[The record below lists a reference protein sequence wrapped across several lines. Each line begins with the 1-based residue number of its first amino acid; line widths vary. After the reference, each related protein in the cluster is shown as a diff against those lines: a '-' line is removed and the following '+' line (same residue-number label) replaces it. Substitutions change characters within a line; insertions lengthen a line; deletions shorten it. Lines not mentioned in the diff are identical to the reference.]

1 MTRSPTSSPNLS
13 HAIAVVTPRNR
24 PPRSSTES
32 PPRQYREND
41 DLLSNLTPRTAL
53 NTIRN
58 PAGEFRACMASASP
72 TEQAF
77 ALRAAVASEKIQE
90 WLDELSMWSWPSG
103 ASSAGFQVPDPKRR
117 KFDSGSEPSDELYC
131 GSLPASEVARYE
143 KRVQEIKKG
152 MGELDIEEI
161 KSHVLRNHIVPLSA
175 TGSPIMGSNRS
186 SPRYAHMDDLTAV
199 LTTTIVQTLPN
210 LARLDRLL
218 ESWTIRLLVLKSVP
232 AFLDTL
238 ADGEIALQSGRNVA
252 GLDANAR
259 AIPNR
264 PPSPLSWAEFNV
276 MKSVLEKKV
285 AKAGHDLDA
294 MLDNLEGWEYTLP
307 DEWLDRVQS
316 LEEQFGAWTHAC
328 EQKIKEANSKIVAPT
343 NTDTTTKLG
352 LDGSKQQQT
361 NNEATNGAATSTDNT
376 KAPNVDV
383 PPLIK
388 VHVPLDGI
396 DENDAEKEENDSFTF
411 VDETS
416 APETSEE
423 RLPTEDRTLGGF
435 DGSDIDEAPVRGM
448 MPSPNIVASVKG
460 SRPHSSSLSYATSDG
475 EYFELDPFDSDF
487 DFDDGLESDLPG
499 FPRSRRGSNFSTT
512 STIVFGNRTLE
523 HETPDRSRRRSKD
536 LDGSLSRDASPP
548 SSPPRFSRSKSRLR
562 SLSRGFTDMPTVAEL
577 PDFDESN
584 FESSALNADGSPSK
598 SSAGN
603 SEEKLDQLQQQISE
617 ILESVPAK
625 IRLTSEPSPVNLNPP
640 DFTALNRKSSKP
652 DLRNRSQ
659 SSLSTRS
666 TLSSR
671 AGTPSF
677 TLAPAPSRSSRQR
690 HRGSHRDIKVYHL
703 SRNNGD
709 APIKLFIRC
718 VGEHGERVMV
728 RVGGGWADL
737 GEYLKVFASHHR
749 RNVVLDSKVE
759 VNLPRVTAGG
769 SSSPTR
775 PPSRRS
781 NQDRQSPPDTPLNVR
796 KTRKPAE
803 ASEENAGTPKA
814 TPRTPFIPAGRATAA
829 SSPRPPSAAARS
841 RSISTRSR
849 SSSRLSHRGDEEI
862 VLGLAGPRTKNIE
875 MSEEDKAWVED
886 MKAKVQ
892 NASNMTRKV
901 SEPPVLA
908 DGKFGDMGKV
918 GGTKR
923 VFKRQGGLPWWD
935 GMHAGWH
942 TERNGNGKTR
952 ERHESDEGGACG

>member
-1 MTRSPTSSPNLS
+1 MTRSPSSSPNLS
-13 HAIAVVTPRNR
+13 HALAVVTPRSR

-32 PPRQYREND
+32 PSRQYRESD
-41 DLLSNLTPRTAL
+41 DLLSNLSPRTAL
-53 NTIRN
+53 DTIRN
-58 PAGEFRACMASASP
+58 PTAEFRACMASASP

-77 ALRAAVASEKIQE
+77 VFRAADASDKVQG
-90 WLDELSMWSWPSG
+90 WLDELSSWHWPSG
-103 ASSAGFQVPDPKRR
+103 SAGFLVPDLSK
-117 KFDSGSEPSDELYC
+117 SDKPYYGC
-131 GSLPASEVARYE
+131 LPVAEVAKYE
-143 KRVQEIKKG
+143 KRVDEIYKG
-152 MGELDIEEI
+152 IEEIDIEEI
-161 KSHVLRNHIVPLSA
+161 KNHVLRNHIAPMS
-175 TGSPIMGSNRS
+175 TYGSPILGSNRPLPGYS
-186 SPRYAHMDDLTAV
+186 HMDDLTAF
-199 LTTTIVQTLPN
+199 LTATTIQTLPN
-210 LARLDRLL
+210 LAHLSRLL
-218 ESWTIRLLVLKSVP
+218 NSWSIRLLVVKRTP
-232 AFLDTL
+232 TFLETL

-252 GLDANAR
+252 GLDSNGR

-285 AKAGHDLDA
+285 TKACRDLDA
-294 MLDNLEGWEYTLP
+294 MLDNLEGLDYTLP
-307 DEWLDRVQS
+307 DDWVDRVDS
-316 LEEQFGAWTHAC
+316 LEAQYGAWVKAC
-328 EQKIKEANSKIVAPT
+328 EEKIKQADLKKNIAAT
-343 NTDTTTKLG
+343 NNDTAAKLDLG
-352 LDGSKQQQT
+352 GKEQQQT
-361 NNEATNGAATSTDNT
+361 NNTATNGPATSDGQDQTTDDLADNF
-376 KAPNVDV
+376 KAMNVDV

-388 VHVPLDGI
+388 VHVPLEGI
-396 DENDAEKEENDSFTF
+396 DENDAEKGENDSWTF
-411 VDETS
+411 VNES
-416 APETSEE
+416 AAPENSDE
-423 RLPTEDRTLGGF
+423 RLPNEERPMGGF
-435 DGSDIDEAPVRGM
+435 DGSDLDEASSRGM
-448 MPSPNIVASVKG
+448 MPSPNIVASTNG

-487 DFDDGLESDLPG
+487 DFDDSLEHDLPG

-512 STIVFGNRTLE
+512 STIVFGNRALE
-523 HETPDRSRRRSKD
+523 QETPDRSRRRSKD

-562 SLSRGFTDMPTVAEL
+562 SLSRGFNDMPTVAEL
-577 PDFDESN
+577 PDFDEST
-584 FESSALNADGSPSK
+584 FESSAANEDGSPAK
-598 SSAGN
+598 SSARN

-625 IRLTSEPSPVNLNPP
+625 IRLTSEPSPINLNPP
-640 DFTALNRKSSKP
+640 DFTALSRKSSKP
-652 DLRNRSQ
+652 ELRTRSQ

-690 HRGSHRDIKVYHL
+690 HRGSHRDIKIYHL
-703 SRNNGD
+703 TRNNGD

-737 GEYLKVFASHHR
+737 GEYLRVFASHHR

-803 ASEENAGTPKA
+803 ANEENAGTPKA
-814 TPRTPFIPAGRATAA
+814 TPKTPFIPAGRAAAA

-892 NASNMTRKV
+892 SASNMTRKV
-901 SEPPVLA
+901 SDSPAIA

-923 VFKRQGGLPWWD
+923 VFKRQGGLP
-935 GMHAGWH
+935 
-942 TERNGNGKTR
+942 
-952 ERHESDEGGACG
+952 

>member
-1 MTRSPTSSPNLS
+1 MTRSPSSSPNLS
-13 HAIAVVTPRNR
+13 YALAVVTPRSR
-24 PPRSSTES
+24 PPRSPTGS

-53 NTIRN
+53 DTIRN
-58 PAGEFRACMASASP
+58 PTGDFRACMASASP
-72 TEQAF
+72 TEKAF
-77 ALRAAVASEKIQE
+77 ALRAAIASNEIQE
-90 WLDELSMWSWPSG
+90 WLDELSSWPWPSS
-103 ASSAGFQVPDPKRR
+103 ASSAGFQVPDLKRR
-117 KFDSGSEPSDELYC
+117 KFESGSQLSDKLYC
-131 GSLPASEVARYE
+131 GSLPAAEVAKYE
-143 KRVQEIKKG
+143 KRVDEIYKG
-152 MGELDIEEI
+152 MEEIDIEEI
-161 KSHVLRNHIVPLSA
+161 KNHVLRNHIVPLPTS
-175 TGSPIMGSNRS
+175 GSPILGSNRPLPS
-186 SPRYAHMDDLTAV
+186 YAHMDDLTAF
-199 LTTTIVQTLPN
+199 LTATIMQTLPN
-210 LARLDRLL
+210 LARLSRLL
-218 ESWTIRLLVLKSVP
+218 NSWSIRLLVLKRVP

-285 AKAGHDLDA
+285 AKAGRDLDV

-307 DEWLDRVQS
+307 DEWLDRVES
-316 LEEQFGAWTHAC
+316 LEKQYGEWVAAC
-328 EQKIKEANSKIVAPT
+328 ELKIKQADLKIVAPT
-343 NTDTTTKLG
+343 NSDTTAKLG
-352 LDGSKQQQT
+352 LDERKQQQT
-361 NNEATNGAATSTDNT
+361 NIAATNGAATSTDQDQQSDYSTANT
-376 KAPNVDV
+376 KAMNVDV

-396 DENDAEKEENDSFTF
+396 DENDAEKGENDSWTF
-411 VDETS
+411 VDETA

-423 RLPTEDRTLGGF
+423 RLPAEDRALGGF

-487 DFDDGLESDLPG
+487 DFDDSLEHDLPS

-512 STIVFGNRTLE
+512 STIVFGNRGLE
-523 HETPDRSRRRSKD
+523 QETPDRSRRRSKD
-536 LDGSLSRDASPP
+536 LEGSLSRDVSPP
-548 SSPPRFSRSKSRLR
+548 SSPPRFSRSMSRLR
-562 SLSRGFTDMPTVAEL
+562 SQSRGFNDMPTVAEL
-577 PDFDESN
+577 PDFDQSN
-584 FESSALNADGSPSK
+584 FESSAINEDGSLSK

-625 IRLTSEPSPVNLNPP
+625 IRLTSEPSPINLNPP
-640 DFTALNRKSSKP
+640 DFTALNRKASKP
-652 DLRNRSQ
+652 ELRNRSQ

-690 HRGSHRDIKVYHL
+690 HRGSHRDIKIYHL
-703 SRNNGD
+703 TRNNGD

-737 GEYLKVFASHHR
+737 GEYLRVFASHHR
-749 RNVVLDSKVE
+749 RNVVLDGKVE
-759 VNLPRVTAGG
+759 VNLPRVTVAGG

-803 ASEENAGTPKA
+803 AREENAETPKA
-814 TPRTPFIPAGRATAA
+814 TPKTPFIPAGKATGA

-875 MSEEDKAWVED
+875 MSEEAQAWVED

-892 NASNMTRKV
+892 SASNMSRKV
-901 SEPPVLA
+901 SDSPASA
-908 DGKFGDMGKV
+908 DGKFGDMGKI

-923 VFKRQGGLPWWD
+923 VFKRQGGLP
-935 GMHAGWH
+935 
-942 TERNGNGKTR
+942 
-952 ERHESDEGGACG
+952 

>member
-1 MTRSPTSSPNLS
+1 MTRSPSSSPNLS
-13 HAIAVVTPRNR
+13 HAVAVVTPRSR

-41 DLLSNLTPRTAL
+41 DLLSNLSPRTAL
-53 NTIRN
+53 STIRN
-58 PAGEFRACMASASP
+58 PTGDFRACMASASP

-77 ALRAAVASEKIQE
+77 ALRAAIASNKIQE
-90 WLDELSMWSWPSG
+90 WLDELSSWPWPSG

-117 KFDSGSEPSDELYC
+117 KFESGSDLSDKKYC
-131 GSLPASEVARYE
+131 GSLPATEVARYE
-143 KRVQEIKKG
+143 KRVDGIYKG
-152 MGELDIEEI
+152 MEEIDIEEI
-161 KSHVLRNHIVPLSA
+161 KNHVLHNHIVPLS
-175 TGSPIMGSNRS
+175 TSGSPIMGSNRS
-186 SPRYAHMDDLTAV
+186 PSSYAHMDDLTAF
-199 LTTTIVQTLPN
+199 LTATILQTLPN
-210 LARLDRLL
+210 LARLSRLL
-218 ESWTIRLLVLKSVP
+218 NSWSIRLLVLKKVP

-252 GLDANAR
+252 GLDSNAR

-276 MKSVLEKKV
+276 MKSVLEKKI
-285 AKAGHDLDA
+285 AKAGRDLDV

-307 DEWLDRVQS
+307 DEWLDRIES
-316 LEEQFGAWTHAC
+316 LEKQFGEWAAAC
-328 EQKIKEANSKIVAPT
+328 ELKIKQADLKIAAPT
-343 NTDTTTKLG
+343 NSDTTAKLG
-352 LDGSKQQQT
+352 LNEHKQQQT
-361 NNEATNGAATSTDNT
+361 
-376 KAPNVDV
+376 NVDV

-396 DENDAEKEENDSFTF
+396 DENDAEKGENDSGTF
-411 VDETS
+411 VDETA

-423 RLPTEDRTLGGF
+423 RLPAEDRVLSGF
-435 DGSDIDEAPVRGM
+435 DGSDIDEAPAPGM
-448 MPSPNIVASVKG
+448 MPSPSIVASLKG

-487 DFDDGLESDLPG
+487 DFDDSLEHDLPG
-499 FPRSRRGSNFSTT
+499 FPPSRRGSNFSTT
-512 STIVFGNRTLE
+512 STIVFGNRALE
-523 HETPDRSRRRSKD
+523 QETPDRSRRRSKD
-536 LDGSLSRDASPP
+536 LDGSLSRDVSPP

-562 SLSRGFTDMPTVAEL
+562 SLSRGFNDMPTVAEL
-577 PDFDESN
+577 PDYDESN
-584 FESSALNADGSPSK
+584 FGSSATNEDGSPSK

-625 IRLTSEPSPVNLNPP
+625 IRLTSEPSPINLNPP

-652 DLRNRSQ
+652 ELRNRSQ

-690 HRGSHRDIKVYHL
+690 HRGSHRDIKIYHL
-703 SRNNGD
+703 TRNNGD

-737 GEYLKVFASHHR
+737 GEYLRVFASHHR
-749 RNVVLDSKVE
+749 RNVVLDGKVE
-759 VNLPRVTAGG
+759 VNLSRVTAGG

-803 ASEENAGTPKA
+803 SSEENAGTPKA
-814 TPRTPFIPAGRATAA
+814 TPRTPFIPAGKATAA
-829 SSPRPPSAAARS
+829 SSPRPSSAAARS

-849 SSSRLSHRGDEEI
+849 SSSRLSHRGDEDI

-892 NASNMTRKV
+892 NASNMSRKV
-901 SEPPVLA
+901 SEPPALA

-923 VFKRQGGLPWWD
+923 VFKRQGGLP
-935 GMHAGWH
+935 
-942 TERNGNGKTR
+942 
-952 ERHESDEGGACG
+952 

>member
-1 MTRSPTSSPNLS
+1 
-13 HAIAVVTPRNR
+13 
-24 PPRSSTES
+24 
-32 PPRQYREND
+32 
-41 DLLSNLTPRTAL
+41 
-53 NTIRN
+53 
-58 PAGEFRACMASASP
+58 MASASP

-77 ALRAAVASEKIQE
+77 ALRAAVASDKVQG
-90 WLDELSMWSWPSG
+90 WLDELSSWHWPSG
-103 ASSAGFQVPDPKRR
+103 ASSAGFQLPDLSK
-117 KFDSGSEPSDELYC
+117 SDKLYC
-131 GSLPASEVARYE
+131 GSLPAAEVAKYE
-143 KRVQEIKKG
+143 KRVDEIYKG
-152 MGELDIEEI
+152 IEEIDIEEI
-161 KSHVLRNHIVPLSA
+161 KNHVLRNHIVPMS
-175 TGSPIMGSNRS
+175 TSGSPILGSNRPLPS
-186 SPRYAHMDDLTAV
+186 YSHMDDLTAF
-199 LTTTIVQTLPN
+199 LTATTIQTLPN
-210 LARLDRLL
+210 LAHLSRLL
-218 ESWTIRLLVLKSVP
+218 NSWSIRLLVLKRIP

-252 GLDANAR
+252 GLDSNAR

-285 AKAGHDLDA
+285 AKAGRDLDV
-294 MLDNLEGWEYTLP
+294 MLDNLEGSEYTLP
-307 DEWLDRVQS
+307 DDWVDRVDS
-316 LEEQFGAWTHAC
+316 LEAQYGAWVTAC
-328 EQKIKEANSKIVAPT
+328 EEKIKQADLKKNVAVT
-343 NTDTTTKLG
+343 NNDTAAKLDLG
-352 LDGSKQQQT
+352 GQEQQQI
-361 NNEATNGAATSTDNT
+361 NNTATNGVATSNTQDQQSDDSADNT
-376 KAPNVDV
+376 KTMNVDV

-388 VHVPLDGI
+388 IHVPLEGI
-396 DENDAEKEENDSFTF
+396 DENDAEKGENDSWTF
-411 VDETS
+411 VDEST
-416 APETSEE
+416 APVNSDE
-423 RLPTEDRTLGGF
+423 RLPTEERPMGGF
-435 DGSDIDEAPVRGM
+435 DGSDLDETSSRGM

-487 DFDDGLESDLPG
+487 DFDDSLEHDLPG

-512 STIVFGNRTLE
+512 STIVFGNRALE
-523 HETPDRSRRRSKD
+523 QETPDRSRRRSKD

-562 SLSRGFTDMPTVAEL
+562 SLSRGFNDMPTVAEL

-584 FESSALNADGSPSK
+584 FESSAANEDGSSAK
-598 SSAGN
+598 SSARN

-625 IRLTSEPSPVNLNPP
+625 IRLTSEPSPINLNPP

-652 DLRNRSQ
+652 ELRTRSQ

-690 HRGSHRDIKVYHL
+690 HRGSHRDIKIYHL
-703 SRNNGD
+703 TRNNGD

-728 RVGGGWADL
+728 RIGGGWADL
-737 GEYLKVFASHHR
+737 GEYLRVFASHHR
-749 RNVVLDSKVE
+749 RNVVLDGKVE

-781 NQDRQSPPDTPLNVR
+781 NPDRQSPPDTPLNVR

-803 ASEENAGTPKA
+803 ANEENAGTPKA
-814 TPRTPFIPAGRATAA
+814 TPKTPFIPAGKAIAA

-892 NASNMTRKV
+892 SASNMSRKV
-901 SEPPVLA
+901 SDSPAIA

-923 VFKRQGGLPWWD
+923 VFKRQGGLP
-935 GMHAGWH
+935 
-942 TERNGNGKTR
+942 
-952 ERHESDEGGACG
+952 

>member
-1 MTRSPTSSPNLS
+1 
-13 HAIAVVTPRNR
+13 
-24 PPRSSTES
+24 
-32 PPRQYREND
+32 
-41 DLLSNLTPRTAL
+41 
-53 NTIRN
+53 
-58 PAGEFRACMASASP
+58 MASASP

-77 ALRAAVASEKIQE
+77 ALRAAVASSKVQE
-90 WLDELSMWSWPSG
+90 WLDELSLWPWPSG
-103 ASSAGFQVPDPKRR
+103 ASSAGFQVPDLSK
-117 KFDSGSEPSDELYC
+117 KSESGSQIADKLYC
-131 GSLPASEVARYE
+131 GSLPAAEVAKYE
-143 KRVQEIKKG
+143 KRVDEIYKG
-152 MGELDIEEI
+152 MEEIDIEEI
-161 KSHVLRNHIVPLSA
+161 KSHVLRNHIVPLS
-175 TGSPIMGSNRS
+175 TSGSPILGLNRPIPS
-186 SPRYAHMDDLTAV
+186 YSHMDDLTAF
-199 LTTTIVQTLPN
+199 LTATIIQTLPN
-210 LARLDRLL
+210 LAHLSRLL
-218 ESWTIRLLVLKSVP
+218 NSWSIRLLVMKRIP

-252 GLDANAR
+252 GLDSNAR

-285 AKAGHDLDA
+285 AKAARNLDA
-294 MLDNLEGWEYTLP
+294 MLDNLEGSEYTLP
-307 DEWLDRVQS
+307 DEWVDRVDS
-316 LEEQFGAWTHAC
+316 LEAQYGAWVTAC
-328 EQKIKEANSKIVAPT
+328 EEKIKQADKKIVASL
-343 NTDTTTKLG
+343 NNDTAAKLDLNG
-352 LDGSKQQQT
+352 QKQQQT
-361 NNEATNGAATSTDNT
+361 NNAATNSAATSNSQDQQSDGSANNT
-376 KAPNVDV
+376 KTMSVDV

-388 VHVPLDGI
+388 VHVPLEGI
-396 DENDAEKEENDSFTF
+396 DENDAEKGENDSWTF
-411 VDETS
+411 VDES
-416 APETSEE
+416 AAPDNSDE
-423 RLPTEDRTLGGF
+423 RLPTEERPMGGF
-435 DGSDIDEAPVRGM
+435 DGSDLDEASSRGM

-487 DFDDGLESDLPG
+487 DFDDSLEHDLPG

-512 STIVFGNRTLE
+512 STIVFGNRALE
-523 HETPDRSRRRSKD
+523 QETPDRSRRWSKD

-548 SSPPRFSRSKSRLR
+548 SSPPGFSRSKSRLR
-562 SLSRGFTDMPTVAEL
+562 SLSRGFNDMPTVAEL

-584 FESSALNADGSPSK
+584 FESSAANEDGSPSK
-598 SSAGN
+598 SSARN
-603 SEEKLDQLQQQISE
+603 SDEKLDQLQQQISE

-625 IRLTSEPSPVNLNPP
+625 IRLTSEPSPINLNPP
-640 DFTALNRKSSKP
+640 DFAALNRKSSKP
-652 DLRNRSQ
+652 ELRTRSQ

-690 HRGSHRDIKVYHL
+690 HRGSHRDIKIYHL
-703 SRNNGD
+703 TRNNGD

-737 GEYLKVFASHHR
+737 GEYLRVFASHHR
-749 RNVVLDSKVE
+749 RNVVLDGKVE

-803 ASEENAGTPKA
+803 ANEENAGTAKA
-814 TPRTPFIPAGRATAA
+814 TPKNPFIPAGKATAA
-829 SSPRPPSAAARS
+829 SSPRPPSVTARS

-849 SSSRLSHRGDEEI
+849 SSSRLSHRGDEEM

-892 NASNMTRKV
+892 SASNMSRKV
-901 SEPPVLA
+901 SDSPAIA

-923 VFKRQGGLPWWD
+923 VFKRQGGLP
-935 GMHAGWH
+935 
-942 TERNGNGKTR
+942 
-952 ERHESDEGGACG
+952 